1 MAQVFGIDLGARA
14 IKVVAGKSKGPIFE
28 VQRAFSVPVAL
39 DGDPEANVLD
49 AVSTLKAE
57 LGKAPGARFGL
68 SGKELIIR
76 YTKVP
81 PVPLWRLKLLMD
93 FEVREM
99 AEQAGEPLACDYNL
113 VHIPGS
119 DADDETVLVA
129 VVKEHFLAAR
139 HKAITESVGEPKA
152 GMPASLA
159 LFNAYLQAGTLY
171 EGEHVFLVDVGHKSV
186 EIVLEKDGELLF
198 ARNMATG
205 GHPLTE
211 AVAQSFG
218 VGLEEAE
225 RMKEQHGNVT
235 PKGLASYT
243 SGQEERVANALI
255 GPVGQL
261 ASMIQSSLA
270 FARAQTGLRDLNASR
285 ILVSGGGANLR
296 GLSDYLQSSFG
307 CPVERFEPESGLE
320 LSGLDA
326 EEGAAFEADPGRY
339 AVALGLAVSGSKEEA
354 FLVDLIPE
362 PVKKRRHLMT
372 RTVFSWLA
380 AAAAVIVLIMHY
392 MDLSSEAERTGKDL
406 RRARVA
412 ASQAKKKLSRY
423 EKHQKDINRNN
434 EQLDALDDRTRP
446 GWALCRALFLLQG
459 SIPSDTWIEDIDL
472 VRRTVAIDPDDPKSP
487 KESRILVDV
496 KGIVLS
502 AKSKAETALG
512 ALQRSIQKASNGEV
526 AVDLT
531 SVNTRDVP
539 GSKQVDF
546 IMTID
551 VFYAERAARKA
562 AEQAAE
568 GAN

>member
-1 MAQVFGIDLGARA
+1 MAQVFGLDLGARA
-14 IKVVAGKSKGPIFE
+14 IKVVVGKSKGPIFE
-28 VQRAFSVPVAL
+28 LQRAFSLPVGLA
-39 DGDPEANVLD
+39 GDPERSLLASIPGL
-49 AVSTLKAE
+49 AE

-113 VHIPGS
+113 VHIPGADS
-119 DADDETVLVA
+119 DDETVLVA
-129 VVKEHFLAAR
+129 VVKEPFLDARYAAIS
-139 HKAITESVGEPKA
+139 AAVGEPKA
-152 GMPASLA
+152 GTPASLA
-159 LFNAYLQAGTLY
+159 LFNAYLQAGALY
-171 EGEHVFLVDVGHKSV
+171 EGEYVFLVDIGHRSV
-186 EIVLEKDGELLF
+186 EIVLQRDGELLF

-205 GHPLTE
+205 GHMLTE
-211 AVAQSFG
+211 AVGQAFG
-218 VGLEEAE
+218 VDLDEAE
-225 RMKEQHGNVT
+225 RIKEQYGNVT

-261 ASMIQSSLA
+261 ASIIQSSLA
-270 FARAQTGLRDLNASR
+270 FARAQTGLHNLNASR

-296 GLSDYLQSSFG
+296 GLPEYLKSSFG
-307 CPVERFEPESGLE
+307 CPVERFEPESGLDTSS
-320 LSGLDA
+320 LPSD
-326 EEGAAFEADPGRY
+326 EEAGFAADPGRF

-354 FLVDLIPE
+354 FLVDLVPE
-362 PVKKRRHLMT
+362 AVKKKRHMMT

-380 AAAAVIVLIMHY
+380 AAAAVIVLILHY
-392 MDLSSEAERTGKDL
+392 MDLSEESDTTGKEL

-412 ASQAKKKLSRY
+412 ATQANRKRKQY
-423 EKHQKDINRNN
+423 EKFQTEINRNN
-434 EQLDALDDRTRP
+434 EEVAALDDLSRP
-446 GWALCRALFLLQG
+446 GWALCRALSLLQG
-459 SIPSDTWIEDIDL
+459 SIASETWIEDIDL
-472 VRRTVAIDPDDPKSP
+472 VRRAVLIDPDDPKSK
-487 KESRILVDV
+487 KEVRILVDV

-512 ALQRSIQKASNGEV
+512 ALQRTIQKSANNEV

-531 SVNTRDVP
+531 SVSTRDVP

-551 VFYAERAARKA
+551 VFRAEREARMR
-562 AEQAAE
+562 AEQPSE
-568 GAN
+568 GEN